1 MAAAVAQPAEA
12 LVERPAAAQAA
23 AQAESPVVSQVGA
36 AAEAVA
42 AMCPSRPHH
51 DGRRSSET
59 ALQIYS
65 SPAPALAYDVA
76 FKRSYASRINRP
88 YRSTWPE
95 PL

>member
-1 MAAAVAQPAEA
+1 MVEVAQLAEA
-12 LVERPAAAQAA
+12 LVARPAAAQPAA
-23 AQAESPVVSQVGA
+23 SLVDV

-42 AMCPSRPHH
+42 AMYLSSRRHG
-51 DGRRSSET
+51 GRRSSET
-59 ALQIYS
+59 ALQRYS